1 MIARSS
7 TEYFLQGSHFIE
19 QISVTLKVAGSSL
32 MTFNSTGTANAPE
45 DTHEDSLLES
55 EDELESEMPDTTSTQ
70 EHQMK
75 FDKNGKMED
84 EKQVSIQISM
94 P

>member
-1 MIARSS
+1 
-7 TEYFLQGSHFIE
+7 
-19 QISVTLKVAGSSL
+19 
-32 MTFNSTGTANAPE
+32 
-45 DTHEDSLLES
+45 
-55 EDELESEMPDTTSTQ
+55 MPDTTSTQ
-70 EHQMK
+70 ERQMK

>member
-1 MIARSS
+1 M
-7 TEYFLQGSHFIE
+7 
-19 QISVTLKVAGSSL
+19 
-32 MTFNSTGTANAPE
+32 
-45 DTHEDSLLES
+45 LES
-55 EDELESEMPDTTSTQ
+55 EDELESEMPDATSTQ
-70 EHQMK
+70 ELQMK

>member
-1 MIARSS
+1 M
-7 TEYFLQGSHFIE
+7 
-19 QISVTLKVAGSSL
+19 
-32 MTFNSTGTANAPE
+32 
-45 DTHEDSLLES
+45 LES
-55 EDELESEMPDTTSTQ
+55 EDELESEVPDTTSRQ
-70 EHQMK
+70 EIQIK

>member
-1 MIARSS
+1 MLCSGVKIWHFTR
-7 TEYFLQGSHFIE
+7 QGSR
-19 QISVTLKVAGSSL
+19 
-32 MTFNSTGTANAPE
+32 NAPK
-45 DTHEDSLLES
+45 DKHEDSLLES